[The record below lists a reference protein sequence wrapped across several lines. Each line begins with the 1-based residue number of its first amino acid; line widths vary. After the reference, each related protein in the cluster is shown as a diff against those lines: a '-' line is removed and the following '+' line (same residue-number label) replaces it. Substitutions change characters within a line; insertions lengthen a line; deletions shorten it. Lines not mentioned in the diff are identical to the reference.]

1 MRARTTAGLI
11 GVAGLVAAAGF
22 VIAHDEDWRKLA
34 DRVPAVEGDVYRLG
48 DPVTRDNSFDSLN
61 MVCYANFPLNTF
73 GLNSSNGT
81 DVWGYTSLS
90 GREYAIM
97 CLGNGYGFVEVT
109 DPANSQIVAVISSV
123 QSSWH
128 DVKVIGQYAY
138 GVSEGGLGIQVMDLS
153 DIDNGNVTLL
163 GNVQNGGHSSS
174 HNIVANE
181 QAGTLWVVGGN
192 LGSGGLI
199 HHDISN
205 PTAPVVDGGWTD
217 MYVHD
222 AQVVT
227 INPGDPQAGSYLGR
241 EIAFC
246 ASGFGNGSTNT
257 GLRIVDV
264 TNPNSPQVLSTLF
277 YSTPGYSHQVW
288 LSEDRQYLYL
298 NDELDEANGFV
309 STTTTRIIDV
319 SDLANPS
326 QVGTSTTGLPSIDHN
341 LYIKDGLMYQSNYR
355 SGLRVLDIS
364 GNPLSPVEIAW
375 FDSFPGSDS
384 AAFNGNWSNYPFFDS
399 GTIVISD
406 IERGLFVL
414 GLDLENLD
422 LSPVSTPATLDPAGG
437 DTAQIDIVANSTSVD
452 AGSVQMRVQ
461 QGANVQFISGTN
473 VGGDTWEFAFPPV
486 NCGENVS
493 YSFSADS
500 TGGESFTLPAD
511 GSSYDALVS
520 TGSVVAFQDNAE
532 SDLGWTVSGVTAQL
546 SGGWTRN
553 LPQGNGR
560 GDPATDSD
568 GSGNAFLTGWDAGT
582 TNTDVDNGTTILTS
596 PILDLSSPGF
606 VSYDYWIS
614 DIANGTLTPED
625 GLFVEVSTNG
635 GSSWTRVRT
644 YNSAL
649 DAWISDSIDIEAEIG
664 LTANGR
670 VRFLAADEGGQNVVE
685 AGMDNFAITQIAC
698 DPPQDC
704 AADVTGDGVLDN
716 GDIGAFVTLFLAG
729 DLSADFTNDGVLDNG
744 DIGAFVVAFLA
755 GCP

>member
-11 GVAGLVAAAGF
+11 GVAGLVAAAGL

-48 DPVTRDNSFDSLN
+48 DRVTRDDTFDSLN
-61 MVCYANFPLNTF
+61 MVCYSWFPLNTF
-73 GLNSSNGT
+73 GLGSSNGT
-81 DVWGYTSLS
+81 DIWGYTSPS

-109 DPANSQIVAVISSV
+109 DPVNAQIVEVISSV

-128 DVKVIGQYAY
+128 DVKVIGEYAY
-138 GVSEGGLGIQVMDLS
+138 GVSEGGLGIQVMDMS
-153 DIDNGNVTLL
+153 DIDNGNVSLIAS
-163 GNVQNGGHSSS
+163 VQDAGHSTS

-192 LGSGGLI
+192 LGNGGLI
-199 HHDISN
+199 HHDLSN
-205 PTAPVVDGGWTD
+205 PANPQVDGGWTE

-227 INPGDPQAGSYLGR
+227 INPGDPQAAQYQGR

-309 STTTTRIIDV
+309 SETTTRIIDV
-319 SDLANPS
+319 SDLTNPF
-326 QVGTSTTGLPSIDHN
+326 QVTTSSTGLPSIDHN

-355 SGLRVLDIS
+355 SGLRVFDVS
-364 GNPLSPVEIAW
+364 GDPMNPVEIAW

-414 GLDLENLD
+414 GLDLENLA
-422 LSPVSTPATLDPAGG
+422 LSPIDTPDVLNPAGG
-437 DTAQIDIVANSTSVD
+437 ETAQIDIVANSTSVD
-452 AGSVQMRVQ
+452 GGTVQMRVQ
-461 QGANVQFISGTN
+461 QGAGVEFVSGTN
-473 VGGDTWEFAFPPV
+473 VGGDTWEFVFPAV
-486 NCGENVS
+486 DCGENVS

-500 TGGESFTLPAD
+500 TGGESFLLPAD
-511 GSSYDALVS
+511 GSSYSALVS
-520 TGSVVAFQDNAE
+520 TGTAVTFQDNAE

-553 LPQGNGR
+553 VPQGFDR

-582 TNTDVDNGTTILTS
+582 NNTDVDSGTTILTS

-606 VSYDYWIS
+606 VSYDYWIN
-614 DIANGTLTPED
+614 DVANGALTPED

-644 YNSAL
+644 YATAL
-649 DAWISDSIDIEAEIG
+649 DAWIADTIDIESEIG

-670 VRFLAADEGGQNVVE
+670 IRFLAADEGGQNVVE
-685 AGMDNFAITQIAC
+685 AGMDNFAVVASEC
-698 DPPQDC
+698 VPPVDC
-704 AADVTGDGVLDN
+704 PADVTGDGVLDN

-729 DLSADFTNDGVLDNG
+729 DMAADFTGDGVLDNG
-744 DIGAFVVAFLA
+744 DIGAFVVEFLA
-755 GCP
+755 GCE